1 MASNT
6 PRPTKAERRAAAR
19 AKAKA
24 LREEQERRERRAK
37 ITRRSLLGA
46 ATVVVVG
53 AGAGL
58 VVYSRKNTVVG
69 NSFPG
74 VAEADGSVTFGAPL
88 TPGTSNDGAP
98 VLDVFFDYSCHFCA
112 AFDTLHTEEIT
123 TLLRDG
129 RITLALRPCKILG
142 QNWTDIVMN
151 GMGLVLD
158 QQPDTAL
165 DFHNAAF
172 SLFSEIY
179 NSQDGNRL
187 TVDELASTAKSTG
200 VSGSIVDAFNKT
212 VKDNSYGTWTETGT
226 GTFKDKGLQS
236 TPTVLLDGTQLDL
249 QTLSTETALTE
260 AVDGL
265 AGDASGTPAPGDDGQ
280 APAEGG
286 AASAES
292 SSTAAG

>member
-1 MASNT
+1 M
-6 PRPTKAERRAAAR
+6 
-19 AKAKA
+19 
-24 LREEQERRERRAK
+24 
-37 ITRRSLLGA
+37 
-46 ATVVVVG
+46 VVVG

-74 VAEADGSVTFGAPL
+74 VAEADGSVTFGASL

-112 AFDTLHTEEIT
+112 AFDTLHTKEIT

-265 AGDASGTPAPGDDGQ
+265 AGGASGTPAPGDDGQ